1 MRISELSSLRGK
13 RSRLPR
19 WIALGLL
26 GLAVMSSAATEN
38 SAPLYGDFAA
48 PLEARVDDLLARLTL
63 EEKVALVH
71 ADSKFSSAGV
81 PRLGFPRLAMSDG
94 PHGVREEIGPDSWEP
109 AGRTDDFCTY
119 LPVTIGLA
127 ATWNR
132 ELARAYGET
141 LAEEARAR
149 GKDVLLGPGLG
160 IVRTPLCGRN
170 FESLGEDP
178 WLAAE
183 LGVAYIRG
191 LQSRGVAA
199 CAKPLVA
206 NNQERFRHGIDVEIE
221 ERALREIHLLPFEA
235 AVREAGSLAIMGAYN
250 RLRGQAACHH
260 EELLNGILKQ
270 EWGFRG
276 AVISDWG
283 GTHDTREAALYG
295 LDIEMGTSSP
305 DYDGYFLGR
314 AFREAIQRGEI
325 PVAVLDDK
333 VRRVLRVALSV
344 DRRQPG
350 AINSAAHQELA
361 LRVAEE
367 SFVLLKNEGD
377 VLPLDPQ
384 RAGTIAIIGE
394 NAIRL
399 QAHSGGS
406 SEVKAFYEITPLEG
420 LVRAAG
426 GTRSVSFSL
435 GYKAPATRRLEG
447 FDVAGMR
454 NFETEKIASPD
465 TETWIEQAVAAA
477 KQAEAVIIVAG
488 LNHDFGQEREGTDRS
503 MLELPWRQPE
513 LIARVA
519 AVNPR
524 TVVVLMTGSAVT
536 MEPWLNAVPAVLL
549 VGYPGMEGGAA
560 IANVLFGKVN
570 PSGKLPYT
578 FPKRLADSPAH
589 ADNDPRRYPGVEGKV
604 WYEEGLL
611 LGYRWFDAEKI
622 EPLFP
627 FGHGLSYTR
636 FSYGPLRV
644 VAGEGATLATVEV
657 DVTNAGER
665 GGAEVVQLYVQDEAA
680 SVVRPP
686 RELKAFAKVTL
697 APGETKTVSL
707 PLTQR
712 SLAFYSVERRAWVAE
727 AGAFALYAGSSS
739 RDVRAQGQFS
749 LAHTLVSTAWST
761 PD

>member
-1 MRISELSSLRGK
+1 MRAGLEIFVFILNASLFAGE
-13 RSRLPR
+13 
-19 WIALGLL
+19 G
-26 GLAVMSSAATEN
+26 
-38 SAPLYGDFAA
+38 APLYPASE
-48 PLEARVDDLLARLTL
+48 PLEPRIEALLTQMTL
-63 EEKVALVH
+63 AEKIALVH
-71 ADSKFSSAGV
+71 AEAKFSSAGV
-81 PRLGFPRLAMSDG
+81 PRLGLPALTMSDG

-109 AGRTDDFCTY
+109 TGRTDDFCTY

-127 ATWNR
+127 ATWDR
-132 ELARAYGET
+132 DLARAYGET
-141 LAEEARAR
+141 LGEEARAR

-160 IVRTPLCGRN
+160 MVRTPLCGRN

-199 CAKPLVA
+199 CAKPLVT

-235 AVREAGSLAIMGAYN
+235 AVREGGSLTIMGAYN
-250 RLRGQAACHH
+250 RLRGQAACHND
-260 EELLNGILKQ
+260 ELLNRILKQ

-283 GTHDTREAALYG
+283 GTHDTREAALFG
-295 LDIEMGTSSP
+295 LDIEMGTNSP
-305 DYDGYFLGR
+305 DYDGYFLGK
-314 AFREAIQRGEI
+314 AFREAIQQGEI
-325 PVAVLDDK
+325 PEAVLDDK
-333 VRRVLRVALSV
+333 VRRVVRVVLSV
-344 DRRQPG
+344 DRSRPG
-350 AINSAAHQELA
+350 AINTPAHQELA
-361 LRVAEE
+361 RRVAEA
-367 SFVLLKNEGD
+367 SLVLMKNDGAL
-377 VLPLDPQ
+377 LPLDP
-384 RAGTIAIIGE
+384 RRTGTIAVIGE

-426 GTRSVSFSL
+426 GAGNVIFSL

-454 NFETEKIASPD
+454 NFETEKIPPGD
-465 TETWIEQAVAAA
+465 TKAWIEQAVAAA
-477 KQAEAVIIVAG
+477 RQAEVAIIVAG

-503 MLELPWRQPE
+503 GLELPWRQPE
-513 LIARVA
+513 LIKRVA
-519 AVNPR
+519 AANPR
-524 TVVVLMTGSAVT
+524 TVVVLVAGAAVT
-536 MEPWLNAVPAVLL
+536 MEPWLDSVPSVLL
-549 VGYPGMEGGAA
+549 AGYPGMEGGAA
-560 IANVLFGKVN
+560 IADVLFGRMN

-578 FPKRLADSPAH
+578 FPKRLTDSSAH
-589 ADNDPRRYPGVEGKV
+589 VGADPRRYPGVGGKV
-604 WYEEGLL
+604 WYEEGLMV
-611 LGYRWFDAEKI
+611 GYRWFDAEKI

-636 FSYGPLRV
+636 FNYGALRV
-644 VAGEGATLATVEV
+644 LEGQGATLATVEV
-657 DVTNAGER
+657 DVTNAGQR
-665 GGAEVVQLYVQDEAA
+665 RGAEVVQLYVQDEQA
-680 SVVRPP
+680 SVARPP
-686 RELKAFAKVTL
+686 RELKAFAKVDL

-712 SLAFYSVERRAWVAE
+712 SFAFYSPERRAWVAE
-727 AGAFALYAGSSS
+727 KGGFTLSVGSSS
-739 RDVRAQGQFS
+739 RDLRAQGRFTLGQ
-749 LAHTLVSTAWST
+749 TLVSNAWSA